1 MKKFFLSVFTI
12 GALLSSC
19 SNEDSPVDSS
29 ENVGE
34 LSAQLSFAETGENT
48 VRAALSTAI
57 PITSWNNIK
66 QVQMFLYDAVTG
78 KVAYSQTITPTASN
92 LNFTWTNIPIG
103 TNYNLAIVA
112 NAKSASDQILTS
124 LDGGT
129 TAVEW
134 GSYNVKGK
142 NINSQ
147 IWMGLQPLATFPTA
161 YNAKKEASDKPF
173 AEASE
178 IFTAYASGITIAQ
191 GVTTDLSVTPLQLKR
206 DVALMRVR
214 VDKTDSK
221 LAGVNFAHA
230 NTSILIHRQP
240 VGLGLKL
247 GTFAGGIY
255 TTASN
260 KDYIMVAASGA
271 ATFRTADPTTT
282 THVPTKIIDANFSLW
297 RDIVVFPNA
306 TMAEV
311 TAGKLPSGLADN
323 TRKYFI
329 MISARTPDNI
339 SAANPYKLEDGTIL
353 TAAADLFWWATVNEV
368 FVSNNIRE
376 VNITIK
382 SSGSITPPVDPTEE
396 GGLKITVSAPLPWN
410 SEIQSTNVEV

>member
-1 MKKFFLSVFTI
+1 MKKSFLSLFII
-12 GALLSSC
+12 GALFSSC
-19 SNEDSPVDSS
+19 SNDDSPIDSP

-34 LSAQLSFAETGENT
+34 LTTKLSFEEAGGNS

-57 PITSWNNIK
+57 PITNWNNIK
-66 QVQMFLYDAVTG
+66 QVQMFLYDAAG

-112 NAKSASDQILTS
+112 NAKSSSDNIYTS
-124 LDGGT
+124 LDGG
-129 TAVEW
+129 ANGVEW
-134 GSYNVKGK
+134 GNYNVKSK

-147 IWMGLQPLATFPTA
+147 IWMGLKPLATFPTA
-161 YNAKKEASDKPF
+161 YDAKKETNDKPY

-178 IFTAYASGITIAQ
+178 IFTAYASNVTIAQ
-191 GVTTDLSVTPLQLKR
+191 GVTTDLSGSPLQLKR
-206 DVALMRVR
+206 DVSLLRVR
-214 VDKTDSK
+214 VDRSDAK

-247 GTFAGGIY
+247 GSFAGGIY
-255 TTASN
+255 ATASN
-260 KDYIMVAASGA
+260 PDHIMVAASGA
-271 ATFRTADPTTT
+271 STFKTTDPTTT
-282 THVPTKIIDANFSLW
+282 THNPTKIIDSNFSLW

-311 TAGKLPSGLADN
+311 AAGKLPSGLADN
-323 TRKYFI
+323 DRKYFI

-339 SAANPYKLEDGTIL
+339 SVANPYKLEDGTIL

-368 FVSNNIRE
+368 FLSNNIRE

-382 SSGSITPPVDPTEE
+382 SSGSITPPVNPTEE

-410 SEIQSTNVEV
+410 SEIQSTNTEV